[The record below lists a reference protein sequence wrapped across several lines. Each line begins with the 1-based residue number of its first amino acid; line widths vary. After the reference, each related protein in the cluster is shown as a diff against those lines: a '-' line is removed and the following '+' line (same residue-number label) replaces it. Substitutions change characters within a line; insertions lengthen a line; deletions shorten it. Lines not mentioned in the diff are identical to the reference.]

1 MPLEAVLGSA
11 GLVETNFLHTFAL
24 LFQTP
29 LAVESAVVGEWWRY
43 GPVLNERDKDRKTQK
58 GQGSSGRRGLSYQHR
73 RPGTSLKQHLQAESA
88 CYLEQVNSNGP
99 NVLVWA
105 HFDGG

>member
-1 MPLEAVLGSA
+1 MNDGDTVLYLMSVA
-11 GLVETNFLHTFAL
+11 RRTERHRRAK
-24 LFQTP
+24 
-29 LAVESAVVGEWWRY
+29 R
-43 GPVLNERDKDRKTQK
+43 VLREE
-58 GQGSSGRRGLSYQHR
+58 RGLSYQHR
-73 RPGTSLKQHLQAESA
+73 SPGTSLKQHLQAESA